1 MPPAYLARVDPKAQE
16 RHARAVAVYAE
27 QSENGNSSQLEE
39 THVVSCIPD
48 LTVFDP
54 RDDTVTFIRGQDEP
68 GVLISMLESLVHR
81 AGEREL
87 VRADIFTSM
96 DTALCAN
103 LLDYSPKSVVSFDE
117 ANSTLDADELAL
129 ATKVRG
135 TEGSIASATP
145 IKVRENG
152 APQAWKLRVA
162 ATNVVGDFALQRIA
176 AYVGLFGLNIT
187 EGRLVT
193 LQDDRAKIRGK
204 PARVTVTSLTIAWPR
219 AAAGWPF
226 VRNDDAAPLT
236 PGGHKRG
243 TLGPVFCSELARC
256 TKHLDD
262 RAWELG
268 LCTPLGITRAELLW
282 AFATAIQPSLA
293 REGGPHEFAIS
304 RVYEM
309 LEQAEILPLAG
320 ELASAFLA
328 RFDPAGPGGSA
339 PDESANRLRE
349 EAFTSTVQAIRARA
363 EATVDDP
370 AARRVLHAIADCALA
385 TTRTNVFVPGRQA
398 LALRIDSSL
407 MLHPSSPKAA
417 GSEKP
422 YTTIFVAGRRFAG
435 FHVRYRDVA
444 RGGLRLVVP
453 SSRDVHAMELQRCHD
468 EAQTLAL
475 AQQLKNK
482 DIPEGGSKAVVLVE
496 PHRATDK
503 DLVTRRCVR
512 AFVNSLLDL
521 SVPHASFAET
531 VVDRHAG
538 GRSHPELLFLGPDE
552 NIIPE
557 DIEWIYSEA
566 RRRGHPSPASFMSSK
581 ANAGINHKTYGVTSE
596 GVAVFLDIALRRC
609 GLHPS
614 ETGRPF
620 TVKLSGG
627 PSGDV
632 AGNALKV
639 LHRMYLGDEGCKVV
653 GMCDGT
659 AVAEDPNG
667 LSWSELLRL
676 VNSGL
681 PLAEYDTNALSPTGV
696 LVLTDNNP
704 EGVRRRNT
712 FPLKVRADA
721 FLPAGG
727 RPGTIN
733 ADNVGGF
740 FHLAD
745 DGSDRKV
752 PCCPLI
758 VEGANLYITPEARDA
773 MWRTAGVTVVKD
785 SSANKSGVTTSS
797 FEVLASLL
805 LTEEEFVDHKESIVH
820 GVLERLREQAAL
832 EAELLFDEREK
843 SGMALPKISE
853 RLSAAI
859 IRLHDLIEQRLHE
872 GCPDAGKEMWQRA
885 GVQAALFAHLPE
897 GVIRDM
903 VKKEPERWDAVP
915 LSYRAS
921 IVASRI
927 ASRAIYSNGL
937 GWAERV
943 ESDDALMDAVLAWV
957 DAA

>member
-1 MPPAYLARVDPKAQE
+1 MALLPTGLRAFSTWRSSLALVTSRASSSSASASSSSASSHAAALLASSPPQALLSDDDGNQQVKAPPSSPADNSSSLLLPKVMKWWKSRMPPAYLARVDPKAQE

-103 LLDYSPKSVVSFDE
+103 LLDYSPESVVSFDE

-176 AYVGLFGLNIT
+176 AYVGLFGLNIA

-219 AAAGWPF
+219 TAAGWPF
-226 VRNDDAAPLT
+226 VRKDDAAPLT

-243 TLGPVFCSELARC
+243 TLGAVFCSELARC

-282 AFATAIQPSLA
+282 AFATAMQPSLA
-293 REGGPHEFAIS
+293 RDGGPHEFAIS

-468 EAQTLAL
+468 E
-475 AQQLKNK
+475 QLKT
-482 DIPEGGSKAVVLVE
+482 PREGHIGQ
-496 PHRATDK
+496 R
-503 DLVTRRCVR
+503 TR
-512 AFVNSLLDL
+512 
-521 SVPHASFAET
+521 
-531 VVDRHAG
+531 
-538 GRSHPELLFLGPDE
+538 
-552 NIIPE
+552 
-557 DIEWIYSEA
+557 
-566 RRRGHPSPASFMSSK
+566 
-581 ANAGINHKTYGVTSE
+581 
-596 GVAVFLDIALRRC
+596 
-609 GLHPS
+609 
-614 ETGRPF
+614 
-620 TVKLSGG
+620 
-627 PSGDV
+627 
-632 AGNALKV
+632 
-639 LHRMYLGDEGCKVV
+639 
-653 GMCDGT
+653 
-659 AVAEDPNG
+659 
-667 LSWSELLRL
+667 
-676 VNSGL
+676 
-681 PLAEYDTNALSPTGV
+681 
-696 LVLTDNNP
+696 
-704 EGVRRRNT
+704 
-712 FPLKVRADA
+712 
-721 FLPAGG
+721 
-727 RPGTIN
+727 
-733 ADNVGGF
+733 
-740 FHLAD
+740 
-745 DGSDRKV
+745 
-752 PCCPLI
+752 
-758 VEGANLYITPEARDA
+758 
-773 MWRTAGVTVVKD
+773 
-785 SSANKSGVTTSS
+785 
-797 FEVLASLL
+797 
-805 LTEEEFVDHKESIVH
+805 
-820 GVLERLREQAAL
+820 
-832 EAELLFDEREK
+832 
-843 SGMALPKISE
+843 IS
-853 RLSAAI
+853 
-859 IRLHDLIEQRLHE
+859 
-872 GCPDAGKEMWQRA
+872 
-885 GVQAALFAHLPE
+885 
-897 GVIRDM
+897 
-903 VKKEPERWDAVP
+903 
-915 LSYRAS
+915 
-921 IVASRI
+921 
-927 ASRAIYSNGL
+927 
-937 GWAERV
+937 
-943 ESDDALMDAVLAWV
+943 
-957 DAA
+957 